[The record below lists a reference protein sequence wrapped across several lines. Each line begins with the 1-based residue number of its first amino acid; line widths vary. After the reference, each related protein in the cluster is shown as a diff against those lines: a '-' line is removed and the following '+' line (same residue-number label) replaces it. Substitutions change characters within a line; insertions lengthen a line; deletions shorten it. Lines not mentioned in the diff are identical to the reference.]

1 MSNALVI
8 EKFIALFPEII
19 IAVFSLFIILID
31 LFIEN
36 KKALHYISLSG
47 FFLAFFALISVFNT
61 KEEIWNGILVVDPFS
76 QFFKIIFLLAAIL
89 VVITAMHTGEIKE
102 FGEYYALLF
111 LATLGMLLVASS
123 GELIT
128 LYVSLELA
136 TLSTFALAVY
146 SGKKEAAEGG
156 FKYFVIGALSSAIIA
171 FGFSFLYGLT
181 GETKLALIS
190 DKLPLAMSNFSELI
204 VLAIVLIIAGFG
216 FEIAAVPFHM
226 WVPDA
231 YQGSPS
237 STTILL
243 ATAIETMG
251 FAALFRIFGVSVSV
265 FKDVYLAIFIALS
278 FITMV
283 YGNIA
288 ALAQKNVKRILAYSS
303 IGHAGFVLIGF
314 ALFTPLGIAASS
326 LHLLAYLFMNA
337 GAFAIAGYF
346 ASKFEA
352 HDYEDY
358 SGIRELAPVSS
369 FFLLIFLFSLAGI
382 PPLAGFLSKVV
393 LFAAAIQGNLAW
405 LAAVAVVMSA
415 VSVYYY
421 VRILKYVYLEDIEEE
436 RRKRFKKEE
445 PRMFLFFL
453 FLAVLALFI
462 IGIFPEQS
470 ISLAMKPANA
480 LLCKL
485 NLACM

>member
-1 MSNALVI
+1 MTSFAI
-8 EKFIALFPEII
+8 EKFIALSPEII
-19 IAVFSLFIILID
+19 IAMFSMAIIIID

-36 KKALHYISLSG
+36 KKVLHYIALSG
-47 FFLAFFALISVFNT
+47 FFLAFLALISVFDARET
-61 KEEIWNGILVVDPFS
+61 IWNGILVADAFS
-76 QFFKIIFLLAAIL
+76 QFFKLIFILAGII
-89 VVITAMHTGEIKE
+89 VVITAMHTQEIK

-111 LATLGMLLVASS
+111 LSVLGMLFVASS

-146 SGKKEAAEGG
+146 SGKKEAAEAG
-156 FKYFVIGALSSAIIA
+156 FKYFIIGALSSAIIA
-171 FGFSFLYGLT
+171 FGFSFVYGVT
-181 GETKLALIS
+181 GETRLALIAE
-190 DKLPLAMSNFSELI
+190 KLPLAMSNFSELI
-204 VLAIVLIIAGFG
+204 ALAIILIIAGFG

-226 WVPDA
+226 WVPDT

-237 STTILL
+237 PTTILL

-251 FAALFRIFGVSVSV
+251 FAALFRIFGIAISV
-265 FKDVYLAIFIALS
+265 FSDVYLAIFVALS

-314 ALFTPLGIAASS
+314 ALFTPLGIAASA

-346 ASKFEA
+346 SSIFNAN
-352 HDYEDY
+352 DYEEY
-358 SGIRELAPVSS
+358 AGIRELAPISS

-382 PPLAGFLSKVV
+382 PPLAGFLSKLV

-405 LAAVAVVMSA
+405 LAAVAIVMSA

-421 VRILKYVYLEDIEEE
+421 VRILKYVYLEDIDKE
-436 RRKRFKKEE
+436 KMKLKKEE
-445 PRMFLFFL
+445 PRL
-453 FLAVLALFI
+453 FLIALFIAVLAIFI
-462 IGIFPEQS
+462 IGILPGQS
-470 ISLAMKPANA
+470 IELAMKASTA
-480 LLCKL
+480 LLCKF